1 MNAKAVLDKA
11 VREVGKGPLPLK
23 EWGAIHDDVGGPET
37 ASVNEPRTAFDCYR
51 CRERL
56 QAEAIDER
64 KGNDLVA
71 MLLIGVLGVI
81 VGIIIGVSL

>member
-1 MNAKAVLDKA
+1 MNVCKIVEKIGKA
-11 VREVGKGPLPLK
+11 PLPLR

-37 ASVNEPRTAFDCYR
+37 ASVDEPRTAFDCYR

-56 QAEAIDER
+56 RAEAVDER
-64 KGNDLVA
+64 KGNDVVA
-71 MLLIGVLGVI
+71 MLLIGVLGII